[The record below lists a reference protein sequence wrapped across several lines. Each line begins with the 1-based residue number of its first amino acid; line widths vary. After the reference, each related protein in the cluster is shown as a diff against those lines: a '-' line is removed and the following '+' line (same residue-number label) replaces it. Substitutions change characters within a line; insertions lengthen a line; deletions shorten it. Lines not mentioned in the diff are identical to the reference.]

1 MENTK
6 MIVRNEKIAKYG
18 EQIGINTAGELLDPR
33 FDHTFK
39 RIFTASEEQSKIAL
53 LGGRYWKR

>member
-1 MENTK
+1 MN
-6 MIVRNEKIAKYG
+6 NEKIQKYW